1 MLRITLKNSCEVAV
15 LKLEGRLSGPW
26 VGELERTWCE
36 VTSKTPADSVVLD
49 LSDVTF
55 VDAEGKKL
63 LSGMFRRGAELRNG
77 SLMTRY
83 IVNQIKQAE
92 IAFQANGGY

>member
-1 MLRITLKNSCEVAV
+1 MLKISLNNDSEVTV
-15 LKLEGRLSGPW
+15 LKLEGRLTGPW

-36 VTSKTPADSVVLD
+36 VTSKTPAGSVVVD

-55 VDAEGKKL
+55 IDLEGKNV
-63 LSGMFRRGAELRNG
+63 LSGMFRQGAELRNG
-77 SLMTRY
+77 PLMTRY

-92 IAFQANGGY
+92 NAFQANGG